1 MALRFNVF
9 KTPLHRKYDY
19 IPRYY
24 NPDKEEMENK
34 LKRARLLAD
43 DSIEGTKAR
52 ISSQMKRGKR
62 SKEFKAERKKAM
74 MRSNMLLLFIL
85 GILLV
90 GGFVAMEV
98 YLPNLLKTLE

>member
-1 MALRFNVF
+1 MAIRFNMF
-9 KTPLHRKYDY
+9 KTPNHRKYGY

-52 ISSQMKRGKR
+52 ISNQMKRGRKT
-62 SKEFKAERKKAM
+62 KEFKAERKKAM
-74 MRSNMLLLFIL
+74 FRSNMLLLFIL
-85 GILLV
+85 GVLLI
-90 GGFVAMEV
+90 GGFIAMEV
-98 YLPNLLKTLE
+98 YLPELLETLE